1 MGKTKSDYLIDHV
14 KMDVLRSVAK
24 KFPDGV
30 VAYVLKTIDK
40 EFDIQIEKLRK
51 EMESKKQSAFI
62 TKF

>member
-1 MGKTKSDYLIDHV
+1 MGKTKSDYLVDHV

-24 KFPDGV
+24 KFPDGT

-40 EFDIQIEKLRK
+40 EFAIQIEKMRK
-51 EMESKKQSAFI
+51 EIQTKKQPSFI

>member
-1 MGKTKSDYLIDHV
+1 MGKTKSDYLVDHV

-30 VAYVLKTIDK
+30 VAYVLKTIDN
-40 EFDIQIEKLRK
+40 EFDIQIERIRK
-51 EMESKKQSAFI
+51 NMESKKQPAFI

>member
-14 KMDVLRSVAK
+14 KMDALRLVAK

-30 VAYVLKTIDK
+30 VAYVLKTIDT
-40 EFDIQIEKLRK
+40 EFDIQIEKIRK
-51 EMESKKQSAFI
+51 ELKLKKPSAFI